1 MTLNREQVLNI
12 NQLENYF
19 SKAIT
24 PREKWR
30 TGLECEIF
38 AVNRDTLNSV
48 PYSGNHGVEGI
59 FADLIKQF
67 NWNPVYEKG
76 KLLALNRDNSN
87 ITLEPGGQIEL
98 SGIPQEK
105 TQNCIDEYINFYQ
118 ELLHVCLPKNI
129 ILLPMGYQPVSTVD
143 SIEWLPKSRY
153 NIMSKYFLDKGK
165 LAHHMMKLTSSIQ
178 ISIDYE
184 SELDFNEKFRLSSY
198 LAPVLQSIY
207 SNSPFKQ
214 GTYSGYLDFRG
225 YIWEHT
231 DNDRCRIVKESLK
244 ENFSFMDYVNILLD
258 MPIILLPKE
267 GDYVPMD
274 GITMRQH
281 LEKETVYMDDF
292 VSHLSFAFFETRL
305 KQKYIEIRVLD
316 AQHPKLL
323 PSIPSLIRGLFYHNE
338 TRKNLLDYFSKW
350 SADDIFDLHY
360 RAHKTGLSTN
370 FDNGKLLDLCQ
381 EVFLAGKAGLKE
393 LVKEGILAEKADLEN
408 LQPIEELLMERKKCP
423 AEILLEQWE
432 TKDKDLFKI
441 KDQITIQ
448 EV

>member
-1 MTLNREQVLNI
+1 MTLDREQVLNI
-12 NQLENYF
+12 NQLESYF
-19 SKAIT
+19 SKATT

-30 TGLECEIF
+30 IGLECEIF
-38 AVNRDTLNSV
+38 AVKGDTLSSV
-48 PYSGNHGVEGI
+48 PYSGNLGVEGI

-67 NWNPVYEKG
+67 SWNPSYEKG
-76 KLLALNRDNSN
+76 KLLSLKRNTSN

-98 SGIPQEK
+98 SGFPQEK
-105 TQNCIDEYINFYQ
+105 TQSCVDEYINFYQ
-118 ELLHVCLPKNI
+118 ELIHVCSPKNI
-129 ILLPMGYQPVSTVD
+129 RLLPLGYQPVSSLD
-143 SIEWLPKSRY
+143 DIEWLPKSRY
-153 NIMSKYFLDKGK
+153 NIMSKHFLDKGK

-178 ISIDYE
+178 VNIDYE

-198 LAPVLQSIY
+198 LAPVLQSMY
-207 SNSPFKQ
+207 ANSPFKQ

-231 DNDRCRIVKESLK
+231 DNDRCRIVKESFN
-244 ENFSFMDYVNILLD
+244 ENFSFMDYVNVLLD
-258 MPIILLPKE
+258 MPIMLLQKE
-267 GDYVPMD
+267 GEAVPMH
-274 GITMRQH
+274 GVTMRQY

-305 KQKYIEIRVLD
+305 KRKYIEIRILD

-350 SADDIFDLHY
+350 SADDILDLHY
-360 RAHKTGLSTN
+360 RAHKTGLATN
-370 FDNGKLLDLCQ
+370 FDNERLLDLCQ

-393 LVKEGILAEKADLEN
+393 LIKEGFLAEEVDLAN
-408 LQPIEELLMERKKCP
+408 LQPLEELLMEKKKSP

-432 TKDKDLFKI
+432 AQGRDLFKI
-441 KDQITIQ
+441 KDKITIQ
-448 EV
+448 EE

>member
-1 MTLNREQVLNI
+1 MTSNKEQVSSI

-19 SKAIT
+19 SKATT

-38 AVNRDTLNSV
+38 AVKEDTLSSI

-59 FADLIKQF
+59 FTDLIKQF
-67 NWNPVYEKG
+67 NWNPIYEKG
-76 KLLALNRDNSN
+76 KLLALKRGSSN

-105 TQNCIDEYINFYQ
+105 TQNCIDEYINFYK
-118 ELLHVCLPKNI
+118 ELLHVCLPKKI
-129 ILLPMGYQPVSTVD
+129 ILLPMGYQPISTLD
-143 SIEWLPKSRY
+143 NIEWLPKSRY

-198 LAPVLQSIY
+198 LAPILQSMY

-214 GTYSGYLDFRG
+214 GAFSGYLDFRG
-225 YIWEHT
+225 YIWEYT
-231 DNDRCRIVKESLK
+231 DNDRCRIIKESLK
-244 ENFSFMDYVNILLD
+244 ENFSFMDYINILLD

-267 GDYVPMD
+267 DDYISMH
-274 GITMRQH
+274 GITMRQY

-305 KQKYIEIRVLD
+305 KQKYIEIRILD

-338 TRKNLLDYFSKW
+338 TRRNLLDYFSKL
-350 SADDIFDLHY
+350 SADNILDLHY

-370 FDNGKLLDLCQ
+370 FENGKLLDLCQ
-381 EVFLAGKAGLKE
+381 EVFLAGKSGLRE
-393 LVKEGILAEKADLEN
+393 LIKEGILAEEADLEN
-408 LQPIEELLMERKKCP
+408 LQPLEELLMERKKCP
-423 AEILLEQWE
+423 AEVLLEQWE
-432 TKDKDLFKI
+432 ANGKDLFKI
-441 KDQITIQ
+441 KDLITIR

>member
-1 MTLNREQVLNI
+1 MTSNREQVLNI

-19 SKAIT
+19 SKATT

-38 AVNRDTLNSV
+38 AVRGDTLNSV

-76 KLLALNRDNSN
+76 KLLSLKRDSSN

-105 TQNCIDEYINFYQ
+105 TQSCIDEYINFYQ
-118 ELLHVCLPKNI
+118 ELLQVCSPKNI
-129 ILLPMGYQPVSTVD
+129 LLLPMGYQPVSTLD
-143 SIEWLPKSRY
+143 NIEWLPKSRY
-153 NIMSKYFLDKGK
+153 GIMSKYFLDKGK

-184 SELDFNEKFRLSSY
+184 NALDFNEKFKLSSY
-198 LAPVLQSIY
+198 LAPVLQSIC

-225 YIWEHT
+225 YTWEYT
-231 DNDRCRIVKESLK
+231 DNDRCGIVKESLK
-244 ENFSFMDYVNILLD
+244 ENFSFKDYVNILLD

-267 GDYVPMD
+267 GEYIPMH
-274 GITMRQH
+274 GITMRQY
-281 LEKETVYMDDF
+281 LEKEAVYMDDF
-292 VSHLSFAFFETRL
+292 ASHLSFAFFETRL
-305 KQKYIEIRVLD
+305 KQKYIELRVLD

-350 SADDIFDLHY
+350 SANAILDLHY

-381 EVFLAGKAGLKE
+381 EVFLASKAGLKE
-393 LVKEGILAEKADLEN
+393 LVKEGILAEEADLEN
-408 LQPIEELLMERKKCP
+408 LQPVEELLMERKKCP

-432 TKDKDLFKI
+432 TKGRDLFKI